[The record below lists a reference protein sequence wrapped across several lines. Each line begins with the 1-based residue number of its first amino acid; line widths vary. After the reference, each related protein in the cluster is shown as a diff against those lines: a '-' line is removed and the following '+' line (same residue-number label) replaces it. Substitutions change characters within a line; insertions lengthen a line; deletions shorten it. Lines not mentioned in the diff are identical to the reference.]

1 MSSTL
6 ASQSSRAGRKAV
18 RMAQL
23 FKLDSIFD
31 GLISGRLCGERF
43 EPETAQLILVLLER
57 LEWIPDARQLAS
69 AMPHFPDCFELNQ
82 LRSALAILG
91 YKSSEEAVK
100 GHSLWRY
107 PHGTVIEQNGLWL
120 LAKDDRQ
127 PRLFRPSDVDEVSAP
142 IDPNKT
148 YRLARFERTAA
159 TDDDH
164 YSSWTSRLLGRFTPE
179 LRLLIALTFLSGL
192 SAILIAFGITTLFD
206 TVIPTRNY
214 ATLAGILLGL
224 GAVFV
229 FDFKFRRIRAEV
241 VGRVSGRLEYVLG
254 GALLDKLL
262 RLPTVMLSGSSLGDQ
277 MARLRQF
284 ESIRDLFGG
293 PVVVLMLELPM
304 ALLLLLTVAIIAW
317 PLAVMLAAYAV
328 IFGTIAFLLAPA
340 IRRASQNQ
348 SISQGKL
355 NRVVLEVLEQRHR
368 IGRDGLAPIW
378 LGRVETHVRELG
390 QARRRSMS
398 LSRWLDAL
406 SQASLPLA
414 AGSVIGVGA
423 LFVIYGT
430 LTGGALIAAT
440 ILSWRLFAPVQQ
452 GLVLLPKLQNVLSLF
467 KQIDGL
473 MRLPE
478 EESGSEQGNE
488 AIGAKGNIAAKGLVL
503 RYPKSIAPA
512 LVGVQFSIPHG
523 AFFTVSGA
531 SGAGKTTLLK
541 VLAGQLQPQAGAVLF
556 NDTNLSQMSRSFRA
570 RNIAYVSQS
579 PLYIYGSVAQ
589 NLRLSDPTADD
600 AQLMSI
606 LSELGLADWIDSLPD
621 GIDTRLD
628 PSLDR
633 AMLSASVLSSL
644 AVAQALLTHP
654 AVLLMDEAVG
664 SMDSALESHL
674 LAALEARRDRMTSVL
689 VTHRPSLIRRS
700 DRTILLNSG
709 AAQVLETNKEQRQA
723 S

>member
-1 MSSTL
+1 
-6 ASQSSRAGRKAV
+6 
-18 RMAQL
+18 
-23 FKLDSIFD
+23 
-31 GLISGRLCGERF
+31 
-43 EPETAQLILVLLER
+43 
-57 LEWIPDARQLAS
+57 
-69 AMPHFPDCFELNQ
+69 
-82 LRSALAILG
+82 
-91 YKSSEEAVK
+91 
-100 GHSLWRY
+100 
-107 PHGTVIEQNGLWL
+107 
-120 LAKDDRQ
+120 
-127 PRLFRPSDVDEVSAP
+127 
-142 IDPNKT
+142 
-148 YRLARFERTAA
+148 
-159 TDDDH
+159 
-164 YSSWTSRLLGRFTPE
+164 
-179 LRLLIALTFLSGL
+179 
-192 SAILIAFGITTLFD
+192 
-206 TVIPTRNY
+206 
-214 ATLAGILLGL
+214 
-224 GAVFV
+224 
-229 FDFKFRRIRAEV
+229 
-241 VGRVSGRLEYVLG
+241 
-254 GALLDKLL
+254 
-262 RLPTVMLSGSSLGDQ
+262 
-277 MARLRQF
+277 
-284 ESIRDLFGG
+284 
-293 PVVVLMLELPM
+293 
-304 ALLLLLTVAIIAW
+304 
-317 PLAVMLAAYAV
+317 
-328 IFGTIAFLLAPA
+328 
-340 IRRASQNQ
+340 
-348 SISQGKL
+348 
-355 NRVVLEVLEQRHR
+355 
-368 IGRDGLAPIW
+368 
-378 LGRVETHVRELG
+378 
-390 QARRRSMS
+390 MS

-406 SQASLPLA
+406 SQGGLPLA
-414 AGSVIGVGA
+414 AGSVIGVWA

-709 AAQVLETNKEQRQA
+709 AAQVLETSKEQRQA

>member
-1 MSSTL
+1 MSAVS
-6 ASQSSRAGRKAV
+6 APYPSGSGRKGV

-23 FKLDSIFD
+23 FKLDAIFD
-31 GLISGRLCGERF
+31 GLTSGRLCGQKF
-43 EPETAQLILVLLER
+43 DPETAQIILILLER

-69 AMPHFPDCFELNQ
+69 ALPHFPSRFSINQ
-82 LRSALAILG
+82 LRSTLSVLG
-91 YKSSEEAVK
+91 FKSTEETVK
-100 GHSLWRY
+100 GNSLRRY
-107 PHGTVIEQNGLWL
+107 PNGTVIEKNGLWL
-120 LAKDDRQ
+120 LEKNDQ
-127 PRLFRPSDVDEVSAP
+127 SHRLFRPSDDDEETETIV
-142 IDPNKT
+142 PNKA
-148 YRLARFERTAA
+148 YRLAWFERASH
-159 TDDDH
+159 TDDV
-164 YSSWTSRLLGRFTPE
+164 SPGSWTGRLLGRFTPE

-229 FDFKFRRIRAEV
+229 FDFTFRSIRADI

-254 GALLDKLL
+254 GALLDKLMG
-262 RLPTVMLSGSSLGDQ
+262 LPAVMLSGSSLGDQ

-293 PVVVLMLELPM
+293 PVVVLMLELPL

-317 PLAVMLAAYAV
+317 PLAAMLAAYAV
-328 IFGTIAFLLAPA
+328 VFATIAFLLAPA

-348 SISQGKL
+348 SMAQSKL

-378 LGRVETHVRELG
+378 LGRVDAHVRDLAH
-390 QARRRSMS
+390 ARRRAMS
-398 LSRWLDAL
+398 LSRWLDGL
-406 SQASLPLA
+406 SQASLPMA

-423 LFVIYGT
+423 LFVIQGS
-430 LTGGALIAAT
+430 LTGGSLIAAT

-452 GLVLLPKLQNVLSLF
+452 GLVLLPKLQNVLGLF
-467 KQIDGL
+467 KQIDAL
-473 MRLPE
+473 MRMPE
-478 EESGSEQGNE
+478 EESGSEQGNDT
-488 AIGAKGNIAAKGLVL
+488 GGTQGNLVAKSLVL

-512 LVGVQFSIPHG
+512 LAGVQFSIPHG
-523 AFFTVSGA
+523 AFFTVSGP

-541 VLAGQLQPQAGAVLF
+541 VLAGQLQPQVGAVLF
-556 NDTNLSQMSRSFRA
+556 NDTNLSQMSRAFRA

-600 AQLMSI
+600 DQLISI
-606 LSELGLADWIDSLPD
+606 LNELGLTDWIESLPN

-628 PSLDR
+628 PSIDHS
-633 AMLSASVLSSL
+633 MLPASVMSSL
-644 AVAQALLTHP
+644 AVAQALLTQP
-654 AVLLMDEAVG
+654 AVLLMDEAAG
-664 SMDSALESHL
+664 SMDSVLEEHL
-674 LAALEARRDRMTSVL
+674 LAALEARRATMTSVL

-700 DRTILLNSG
+700 DKAILLNAG
-709 AAQVLETNKEQRQA
+709 AAQVVETQKEPRQA